1 MVGLLFQNYVMSTLK
16 LPLHMALD
24 DNADYGNYELPNDY
38 YMELAAAD
46 DFGKCCPFRKGE
58 LVHLWRMRVPA
69 DLTARKGKFVN
80 GWKMSGLGPC

>member
-1 MVGLLFQNYVMSTLK
+1 MSTLK

-46 DFGKCCPFRKGE
+46 DFGEFCPFGKRE
-58 LVHLWRMRVPA
+58 LVPMWRMRVPVVVFTPRKRELVPLWRMRVPV
-69 DLTARKGKFVN
+69 D
-80 GWKMSGLGPC
+80 